1 MKDDE
6 DLREARGAKH
16 ALTDGQVDKDSCRGR
31 FVPKKCWLLSSTG
44 QLNKSSK
51 IVVKDKIFVCI
62 LYTFLIVNCCLLLLC
77 ESRSLGGLGEP
88 KPIHTIFMAN

>member
-16 ALTDGQVDKDSCRGR
+16 ALTDTGWWTKTAVEVASCL
-31 FVPKKCWLLSSTG
+31 KKCWLLSSTG

-51 IVVKDKIFVCI
+51 IVVKD
-62 LYTFLIVNCCLLLLC
+62 
-77 ESRSLGGLGEP
+77 
-88 KPIHTIFMAN
+88 